1 MNLQNALALA
11 SELNSTI
18 GHEVDYEQLIYNRGY
33 RRGYIDGLQ
42 TALQVIDRPRICLPE
57 PTCSECGSL
66 LTSADIDA
74 GETVC
79 LDCGGMNNE

>member
-11 SELNSTI
+11 GELNSTI
-18 GHEVDYEQLIYNRGY
+18 GHEVDQEQIIYNRGY

-42 TALQVIDRPRICLPE
+42 TALQVINPPQIWLPE
-57 PTCSECGSL
+57 PTCAECGSL
-66 LTSADIDA
+66 LTSADVEA

-79 LDCGGMNNE
+79 VDCSGY